1 MRKTLYQTIIDRVR
15 QQIPAL
21 VLFSCL
27 TNILLLVSVFYML
40 QVYDRV
46 LSTDSLDTL
55 IWLTLGT
62 LAAITIYGAIEHAR
76 RLILTRTGAWLNLE
90 LAGPVIR
97 RTMEARLAG
106 AGLEAGPR
114 DVTDLRA
121 FFEGDGPLALLDTPW
136 AIIFIVFIWQLH
148 PALGLIA
155 IGGALVLFGLAVGND
170 IATRPAQKRT
180 TAELR
185 ANHDAALRYIE
196 GGETLGPLGMAQPI
210 IDRWD
215 AREAAVSD
223 RQQRLAE
230 ETATVVS
237 ISRAIRLAL
246 QVLILG
252 TGAYFVIRGELT
264 GGAMIAASIV
274 LARALSPIERS
285 ISAWHRLLAAA
296 NAHRNLKA
304 LFEGSA
310 PDLEAVQLP
319 RPLGR
324 LTVEAVSYAAQVRH
338 EPILGNINFSL
349 EPGTSCA
356 IVGPSGAGKSTLC
369 RLLVGAARPSYGHV
383 RIDGADVF
391 AWDSDDLGRYLGYL
405 PQQVELFPGTVGQNI
420 ARFRPIDSDK
430 LVEAAQLAGVHQ
442 LVLGLPGGYE
452 TDITMAG
459 SRLSQGQR
467 QRIGLA
473 RAVYG
478 DPNVLVLDEPNAN
491 LDSDGDL
498 ALTKALA
505 ELRRRRRTVVI
516 VTHRPVDL
524 QAVDKILIMRN
535 GAVTRFA
542 DRDEVLRPSGVPVE
556 GEEPRRIPQPARKL
570 PRASSPGAS
579 P

>member
-1 MRKTLYQTIIDRVR
+1 MHKTLYQTIIERVR
-15 QQIPAL
+15 RQLPTLI
-21 VLFSCL
+21 LFSCL
-27 TNILLLVSVFYML
+27 ANLLLLVTVFYML

-62 LAAITIYGAIEHAR
+62 LGAIIVYGLIEHAR
-76 RLILTRTGAWLNLE
+76 RLMLTRTGAWINLE
-90 LAGPVIR
+90 LSGPVIR
-97 RTMEARLAG
+97 RAMDARLAG

-114 DVTDLRA
+114 DVTDLRS

-136 AIIFIVFIWQLH
+136 ALIFIAFIWQLH

-185 ANHDAALRYIE
+185 ANHDAALRYID

-210 IDRWD
+210 IERWQE
-215 AREAAVSD
+215 REAAAGD
-223 RQQRLAE
+223 RQQHLAE
-230 ETATVVS
+230 GTATVVS
-237 ISRAIRLAL
+237 ISRAIRMSL

-252 TGAYFVIRGELT
+252 TGAYYVIQGQLT

-285 ISAWHRLLAAA
+285 ISAWRRLLAALT
-296 NAHRNLKA
+296 AHRNLKA

-310 PDLEAVQLP
+310 GDLEAVQLP

-324 LTVEAVSYAAQVRH
+324 LAVETVSYAAAQLRH
-338 EPILGNINFSL
+338 EPILNNINFSL

-391 AWDSDDLGRYLGYL
+391 GWNSDDLGRHIGYL
-405 PQQVELFPGTVGQNI
+405 PQQVELFPGTIGQNI
-420 ARFRPIDSDK
+420 ARFHPLDSDK

-442 LVLGLPGGYE
+442 LILGLPGGYE
-452 TDITMAG
+452 TDIGTQG
-459 SRLSQGQR
+459 SRISQGQR
-467 QRIGLA
+467 QRIALA

-478 DPNVLVLDEPNAN
+478 DPAVLVLDEPNSN

-505 ELRRRRRTVVI
+505 ELKRRRRTVVI

-524 QAVDKILIMRN
+524 QAVDRILIMRN
-535 GAVTRFA
+535 GSVVRFA
-542 DRDEVLRPSGVPVE
+542 DRDEVLRPAAVPAEAE
-556 GEEPRRIPQPARKL
+556 GARRLTEPTRKL
-570 PRASSPGAS
+570 PQAS

>member
-1 MRKTLYQTIIDRVR
+1 MHKTLYQTILDRVR
-15 QQIPAL
+15 RELPAL
-21 VLFSCL
+21 ILFSCL
-27 TNILLLVSVFYML
+27 ANLLLLVTIFYML

-55 IWLTLGT
+55 IWLTVGT
-62 LAAITIYGAIEHAR
+62 LGAIVVYGLIEHAR
-76 RLILTRTGAWLNLE
+76 RVMLTRTGAWINLE
-90 LAGPVIR
+90 LSGPVIR
-97 RTMEARLAG
+97 RAMEARLAG

-114 DVTDLRA
+114 DVTDLRS

-136 AIIFIVFIWQLH
+136 ALVFIAFIWQLH

-155 IGGALVLFGLAVGND
+155 VGGALVLFGLAVGND

-185 ANHDAALRYIE
+185 ANHDAALRYID

-210 IDRWD
+210 IERWQE
-215 AREAAVSD
+215 REAAASA
-223 RQQRLAE
+223 RQQELAE
-230 ETATVVS
+230 DTATVVS
-237 ISRAIRLAL
+237 ISRAVRLSL

-252 TGAYFVIRGELT
+252 AGAYYVIQGELT

-285 ISAWHRLLAAA
+285 ISAWRRLLAAVT
-296 NAHRNLKA
+296 AHRNLKA

-310 PDLEAVQLP
+310 QDAEAVQLP

-324 LTVEAVSYAAQVRH
+324 LAVETVSYAAQMRH
-338 EPILGNINFSL
+338 EPILSNINFSL
-349 EPGTSCA
+349 EPGISCA
-356 IVGPSGAGKSTLC
+356 VVGPSGAGKSTLC

-391 AWDSDDLGRYLGYL
+391 GWNSDDLGRYIGYL

-420 ARFRPIDSDK
+420 ARFYPLNSDK

-442 LVLGLPGGYE
+442 LILGLPGGYE
-452 TDITMAG
+452 TDMGTQG
-459 SRLSQGQR
+459 SRISQGQR
-467 QRIGLA
+467 QRIALA

-478 DPNVLVLDEPNAN
+478 DPAVLVLDEPNSN

-505 ELRRRRRTVVI
+505 ELKRRRRTVVI

-535 GAVTRFA
+535 GAVARFA
-542 DRDEVLRPSGVPVE
+542 DRDEVLRPAGVPAE
-556 GEEPRRIPQPARKL
+556 GDDARRLTQPARKL
-570 PRASSPGAS
+570 PRISS
-579 P
+579 